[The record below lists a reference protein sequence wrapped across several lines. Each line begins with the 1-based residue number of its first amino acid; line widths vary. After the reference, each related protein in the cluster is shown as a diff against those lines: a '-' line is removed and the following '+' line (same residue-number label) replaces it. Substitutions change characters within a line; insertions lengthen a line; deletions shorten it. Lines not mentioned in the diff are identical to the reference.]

1 MVSSSKILVANPTK
15 INLQNKSR
23 VVSGVNLVEVEST
36 KQLESMISAVRRGLS
51 QIQKSLPCW
60 LFYDT
65 VGSELFEKICQ
76 LPEYHITRTEK
87 QILEAKAAEIIQGA
101 SQDLSL
107 VEFGSG
113 NSDKTRLLIDAI
125 LEKQATLHY
134 IPIDIS
140 SKFLLQSS
148 IQLLTEYNQLSVTAM
163 AAEYQA
169 AMPILVEQSISP
181 ALILFLGSNISN
193 FDSGEA
199 SIFLQQVGKYMS
211 PSDRLLVGVDLV
223 KETSIIEAAYNDSSK
238 VTEAFN
244 KNLFIRLNREIGAN
258 FVVNQFD
265 HWAPFIES
273 ESRIEMRLISRVD
286 QSVFIRDTGESYN
299 LSEDEY
305 IHTENSYKY
314 TITHFNEI
322 SQAAGF
328 EIEQQWQDE
337 KGWFSVVML
346 RPQLNQES

>member
-1 MVSSSKILVANPTK
+1 MD
-15 INLQNKSR
+15 LQNKRR
-23 VVSGVNLVEVEST
+23 VVSGVNLVEVETT
-36 KQLESMISAVRRGLS
+36 KPLESIISAVSRGLL
-51 QIQKSLPCW
+51 QTPKSLPCW
-60 LFYDT
+60 LFYDS
-65 VGSELFEKICQ
+65 VGSKLFEKICQ
-76 LPEYHITRTEK
+76 LPEYHITRTEE
-87 QILEAKAAEIIQGA
+87 QILRTKAAEIIQGV
-101 SQDLSL
+101 SQGLSL
-107 VEFGSG
+107 VELGSG
-113 NSDKTRLLIDAI
+113 NSGKTRLLIDAI
-125 LEKQATLHY
+125 LERQATLHY

-140 SKFLLQSS
+140 SEFLLQSS
-148 IQLLTEYNQLSVTAM
+148 IQLLTEYNRLSVTAM

-169 AMPILVEQSISP
+169 AMPILAQQSISP

-199 SIFLQQVGKYMS
+199 SVFLQQVREHMS
-211 PSDRLLVGVDLV
+211 PSDRLLIGVDLV
-223 KETSIIEAAYNDSSK
+223 KETSIIEAAYNDSSG

-244 KNLFIRLNREIGAN
+244 KNLLIRLNREIGAN
-258 FVVNQFD
+258 FVINQFD

-286 QSVFIRDTGESYN
+286 QSVSIRDTGESYD
-299 LSEDEY
+299 LSEGEY

-337 KGWFSVVML
+337 RGWFSVVML
-346 RPQLNQES
+346 CPRSSKET

>member
-1 MVSSSKILVANPTK
+1 M
-15 INLQNKSR
+15 QNKGH
-23 VVSGVNLVEVEST
+23 VVSNVKLIEVEST
-36 KQLESMISAVRRGLS
+36 KQLESMITAVSRGLS
-51 QIQKSLPCW
+51 QTQKSLPCW

-87 QILEAKAAEIIQGA
+87 QILQAKAAEIIQGV
-101 SQDLSL
+101 SQDISL

-125 LEKQATLHY
+125 LERQATLHY

-140 SKFLLQSS
+140 SEFLLQSS
-148 IQLLTEYNQLSVTAM
+148 IQLLTEYNRLSVTAM

-199 SIFLQQVGKYMS
+199 SIFLQQVGKHMS
-211 PSDRLLVGVDLV
+211 PSDRLLIGVDLV

-238 VTEAFN
+238 VTETFN
-244 KNLFIRLNREIGAN
+244 KNLLVRLNREIDAN
-258 FVVNQFD
+258 FVVDQFD

-273 ESRIEMRLISRVD
+273 ESRIEMRLVSRID
-286 QSVFIRDTGESYN
+286 QSVFIQETGESYN
-299 LSEDEY
+299 FNKDEY

-314 TITHFNEI
+314 TITHINEI

-337 KGWFSVVML
+337 KRWFSVVML
-346 RPQLNQES
+346 RLQLNQEK